1 MKTFYLKIW
10 NSNEVINKGDFRTL
24 IDAIGYF
31 SIIKNLSEEKL
42 LEIFKVTD
50 K

>member
-1 MKTFYLKIW
+1 MKTFYLKTKT
-10 NSNEVINKGDFRTL
+10 SEEVINKGDFRTS
-24 IDAIGYF
+24 IEAVGYF
-31 SIIKNLSEEKL
+31 SIIKNLSDEKL